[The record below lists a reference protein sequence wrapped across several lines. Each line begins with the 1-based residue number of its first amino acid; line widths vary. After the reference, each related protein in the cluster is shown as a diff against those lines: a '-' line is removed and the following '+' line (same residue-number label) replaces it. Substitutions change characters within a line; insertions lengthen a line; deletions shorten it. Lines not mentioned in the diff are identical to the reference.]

1 MTSVERK
8 EHIATWNGDATLWLD
23 YVKRV
28 RLQYERTEPKK
39 RCLLGAELASRL
51 TGKAWDVA
59 SAEIDHSKLQQSNG
73 ASYLL
78 SFLEERLCK
87 TPVPDVGQRLEEF
100 FMKLRRQPG
109 TSMTE
114 WATSLRESYKRLQR
128 AMARQR
134 QQSQPTSSLKETA
147 PAGHTTPLTTP
158 SRERRSDRTTPQA
171 RHETFATFPD
181 VEVTSNP
188 GRAGDDQ
195 QEPFEPDAP
204 RRSDYAEVP
213 QDDDQR
219 WTAAEW
225 RDWQRNRWSWWE
237 DSSSPWPE
245 EEEVKWEQFEFY
257 DVQILPQ
264 ELLGWLLLRRSGLP
278 AAARL
283 SVLSAINNK
292 LDLETMERAMRDQ
305 EEELLMAEHHRA
317 PHLARPRRSF
327 WVEQDSEW
335 GLLNEPD
342 MDEVEEAS
350 IYWVGDRLP
359 PEVYP
364 SWEEPATAWTSWSPD
379 GQELTWTWQEDDF
392 YAQDMAGAFWSWTEY
407 KEWLDAEDMALS
419 NPDDSENI
427 FAVYA
432 AFQEKM
438 RSFRDSRKL
447 NYAKQHSR
455 GYYPLSMFK
464 GKSKGKSKKGKPK
477 GSFGSPPSSTS
488 TALASFQKGKGSSG
502 TQRPGNPEYRGCFIC
517 GSKEHDFRSCPRRNG
532 DSGTSSSARPNYFQ
546 NQVFVILSV
555 DENETTVLT
564 ADGEDTASSLAAV
577 AVEYPGHAVIDLGA
591 TESLASLDALQEIM
605 NLRLIKFG
613 EEEVIVK
620 EETKKFKFGNGGTQ
634 RAASFVELPQVIGGT
649 KVALGVH
656 AIDAPGVPLL
666 LSVRTL
672 RRMGAVIDTER
683 NMMQLRKFSEEWIQ
697 LKQSSNEHLLLDMT
711 CSSMPSVAKA
721 LTTLA
726 AATRALHPVLH
737 GYGHSGSHPYEG
749 GIGVSSKHWDAG
761 KPLDDFDYKFQASAE
776 VQKRQ
781 NPDSREVRHDQNYW
795 SSSRRSK
802 ELRISYTPAF
812 GATALHRQAGPLPA
826 DVTTTIEQLEPQKIK
841 EDPMYREQLNAKSVG
856 YKGAEDS
863 LHRRLKEIEESK
875 KKNPPRQRPGA
886 AKDTEMPSVHASSAQ
901 RGAQVTPEQK
911 KSTKRE
917 NDQTPEHEEWSLV
930 KEPDS
935 PEQDDEKYQNGRCGF
950 LTDSQRTQLCLC
962 AEEFLEEAH
971 SAWQDILPPEDGI
984 DLMEICCPP
993 DSRLTQTFLDRGRK
1007 AIRVGL
1013 PAHNIATSKGVQEI
1027 KNMITRWKPKL
1038 TWFSLPCGPFSPI
1051 QELFNE
1057 KDDLAKAKSMERKQK
1072 AKKMIKNGL
1081 DIATHQLQQGRDVA
1095 WEWPSNNRG
1104 WNLQLVRQFWSRL
1117 EQTGDLYC
1125 GHANGCA
1132 FGLREEKSGLPI
1144 RKPWLIKTT
1153 SKVVARAVSRTCPGT
1168 AVHPHHH
1175 ECVGGSVAR
1184 NSGFY
1189 PSALCDVIFKAVK
1202 EMSMAEANGVIP
1214 ACAYPVFGTG
1224 DMEPERPKK
1233 TYEPL
1238 NEKEKRGVLQMLERL
1253 HKKTGH
1259 PSNAALSSCLRHRG
1273 AHPEVIQLASK
1284 HICPE
1289 CQELR
1294 AAPLHPASSLEKSE
1308 TLWETLVID
1317 NMEFTVSDITYHM
1330 MVMVDEASRLM
1341 CCHYLYEHPAA
1352 ESRNATSDEVIH
1364 GLESTWI
1371 LHYGLPGKIRMDPE
1385 GAFRSN
1391 ALGLWAEE
1399 RGVELLPCA
1408 AEDHGQIG
1416 IVERSIQTIKATI
1429 RQILQGSDCTPWQ
1442 AAVQSCQAHNQLEK
1456 IEGYSPFQWAFG
1468 RQPTVTGRF
1477 HENGYDDPYWT
1488 SVRVPGSSM
1497 MKNLSLRIL
1506 AQQSFL
1512 QQQSRELISRASNA
1526 KTRRKTTFLPGDLVY
1541 FKRIKPPAQPQSHLR
1556 LAHKLWRWYG
1566 PDRVLAS
1573 ETRTDAKGFERR
1585 PSSIIWIVSHGRL
1598 KRCSPEQL
1606 RHASERE
1613 RLIAEG
1619 MQAPTASWTFLDLAA
1634 TLFKGEYEILD
1645 DHLLPEDLISKG
1657 APKTP
1662 RRPRSVGPES
1672 GAPTTPR
1679 PRRSSSVPRLERAPE
1694 DAQRT
1699 PEDVRMMQ
1707 TPKRNVS
1714 EMPADEGARQKAKA
1728 SRTKEEKKTD
1738 VFREPSSVN
1747 PGTPGLGSG
1756 SAPSSGPQSGTRSPI
1771 DLGRVIRDPGYDPTA
1786 MAQGRNM
1793 PELFEQ
1799 PLFKKQRMKLAA
1811 ETDDELL
1818 AHGFFS
1824 SKGEFRLGDL
1834 ACEIEL
1840 SLPVKASEWRSMK
1853 RDALSFFVKKVKGAE
1868 VRWHELSPEKKAL
1881 FKTAKDAEVS
1891 QWLAAQAVRKAIGP
1905 VPKDRLV
1912 RMRWVLT
1919 YKDTGAAK
1927 GRIVLIGYEDP
1938 DLEDIQ
1944 SAAPT
1949 MTRRTRQLALQYS
1962 SVRAWRVLKGDVKS
1976 AFLQGEIMEPEDFSF
1991 VLSHSKFIEGIE
2003 PIEFEARQDHDPVK
2017 AEELTQLRGV
2027 LGALQWRINQS
2038 SPLLAARLGQLQS
2051 EISSATVGTLRAT
2064 NKLLREAFHGR
2075 HVSVRVNQLHVGDPL
2090 DVCFLGWSDAALA
2103 NRKDL
2108 SSTGGYVIAAASPKM
2123 LQGTRSPLSLV
2134 SWRSARLQRKA
2145 RSSLSAETQA
2155 LAECDQELMFTR
2167 LAWAEFCGIQ
2177 VDLKQPS
2184 LAVCRICGA
2193 VIVDAKALY
2202 DVLIKR
2208 DLNSSGAGLKDK
2220 YTALEVLCLLES
2232 IERNSTIVRWV
2243 HSESQIADALT
2254 KPLPPGILEKVM
2266 VEGSWTLRYDPSFT
2280 SSKRLKKAGRE
2291 NPVVAQPTVFD
2302 Q

>member
-1175 ECVGGSVAR
+1175 ECIGGSVAR

>member
-1 MTSVERK
+1 
-8 EHIATWNGDATLWLD
+8 
-23 YVKRV
+23 
-28 RLQYERTEPKK
+28 
-39 RCLLGAELASRL
+39 
-51 TGKAWDVA
+51 
-59 SAEIDHSKLQQSNG
+59 
-73 ASYLL
+73 
-78 SFLEERLCK
+78 
-87 TPVPDVGQRLEEF
+87 
-100 FMKLRRQPG
+100 
-109 TSMTE
+109 
-114 WATSLRESYKRLQR
+114 
-128 AMARQR
+128 MARQR
-134 QQSQPTSSLKETA
+134 QQSQPTSSVKETA
-147 PAGHTTPLTTP
+147 PVGHTTPLTTP

-188 GRAGDDQ
+188 GRAGDDP

-237 DSSSPWPE
+237 DSSSIAPWPE
-245 EEEVKWEQFEFY
+245 EEEVKWEQFEF
-257 DVQILPQ
+257 DEVQILPQ

-407 KEWLDAEDMALS
+407 KEWLDAEDMAHS

-447 NYAKQHSR
+447 NYAKQHS
-455 GYYPLSMFK
+455 L
-464 GKSKGKSKKGKPK
+464 
-477 GSFGSPPSSTS
+477 
-488 TALASFQKGKGSSG
+488 
-502 TQRPGNPEYRGCFIC
+502 
-517 GSKEHDFRSCPRRNG
+517 D
-532 DSGTSSSARPNYFQ
+532 D
-546 NQVFVILSV
+546 
-555 DENETTVLT
+555 NETTVLT

-591 TESLASLDALQEIM
+591 TESLTSLDALQEIM

-613 EEEVIVK
+613 EEELPVLSTLRFMAMATQGRIPTK
-620 EETKKFKFGNGGTQ
+620 EELESAPSTGTPASRSTTSTTSSKPQRKSRKDRTPTPEKYDLTRTTGPPADDPRSQGYPCFGNHVPMAPGRGSLTGRNKFG
-634 RAASFVELPQVIGGT
+634 
-649 KVALGVH
+649 
-656 AIDAPGVPLL
+656 
-666 LSVRTL
+666 
-672 RRMGAVIDTER
+672 M
-683 NMMQLRKFSEEWIQ
+683 W
-697 LKQSSNEHLLLDMT
+697 T
-711 CSSMPSVAKA
+711 CCENC
-721 LTTLA
+721 
-726 AATRALHPVLH
+726 R
-737 GYGHSGSHPYEG
+737 
-749 GIGVSSKHWDAG
+749 
-761 KPLDDFDYKFQASAE
+761 
-776 VQKRQ
+776 
-781 NPDSREVRHDQNYW
+781 
-795 SSSRRSK
+795 
-802 ELRISYTPAF
+802 LRISYTPAF
-812 GATALHRQAGPLPA
+812 GATALRRQAGPLPA

-841 EDPMYREQLNAKSVG
+841 EDPMQLNAKSVG

-886 AKDTEMPSVHASSAQ
+886 AKDAEMPSVHASSAQ
-901 RGAQVTPEQK
+901 KGAQVTAEQK
-911 KSTKRE
+911 KSAKRE

-930 KEPDS
+930 VKEPDS
-935 PEQDDEKYQNGRCGF
+935 PEQASPDKNVMKPIIEPLENPIQDDEKYQNGRCGF

-962 AEEFLEEAH
+962 AEEFMEEAH

-984 DLMEICCPP
+984 DLMEICY
-993 DSRLTQTFLDRGRK
+993 
-1007 AIRVGL
+1007 
-1013 PAHNIATSKGVQEI
+1013 NIATSKGVQEI

-1104 WNLQLVRQFWSRL
+1104 WNLQLVRQLWSRL
-1117 EQTGDLYC
+1117 EQTGDLHC

-1168 AVHPHHH
+1168 AVHPHHQ
-1175 ECVGGSVAR
+1175 ECIGGSVAR

-1202 EMSMAEANGVIP
+1202 EMNIAEANGVIP
-1214 ACAYPVFGTG
+1214 ACAYP
-1224 DMEPERPKK
+1224 
-1233 TYEPL
+1233 PL
-1238 NEKEKRGVLQMLERL
+1238 NEKEKRGVLHMLERL

-1308 TLWETLVID
+1308 TLWETL
-1317 NMEFTVSDITYHM
+1317 
-1330 MVMVDEASRLM
+1330 
-1341 CCHYLYEHPAA
+1341 
-1352 ESRNATSDEVIH
+1352 VIH

-1429 RQILQGSDCTPWQ
+1429 RQILQGSDCTPLQ
-1442 AAVQSCQAHNQLEK
+1442 AAVQSCQAHNQFEK

-1488 SVRVPGSSM
+1488 SVR
-1497 MKNLSLRIL
+1497 
-1506 AQQSFL
+1506 
-1512 QQQSRELISRASNA
+1512 
-1526 KTRRKTTFLPGDLVY
+1526 
-1541 FKRIKPPAQPQSHLR
+1541 
-1556 LAHKLWRWYG
+1556 
-1566 PDRVLAS
+1566 
-1573 ETRTDAKGFERR
+1573 
-1585 PSSIIWIVSHGRL
+1585 
-1598 KRCSPEQL
+1598 L

-1613 RLIAEG
+1613 R
-1619 MQAPTASWTFLDLAA
+1619 APHCRRNAGTYSFLDFHDLAA
-1634 TLFKGEYEILD
+1634 TLFEYEILD
-1645 DHLLPEDLISKG
+1645 DHLLPEDLVSKG
-1657 APKTP
+1657 A
-1662 RRPRSVGPES
+1662 SVGPES

-1707 TPKRNVS
+1707 TPKRSVN

-1756 SAPSSGPQSGTRSPI
+1756 SAPSSGPQSGTRFPV
-1771 DLGRVIRDPGYDPTA
+1771 DLGRVIRDPGYDPEA

-1818 AHGFFS
+1818 AQSFFS

-1868 VRWHELSPEKKAL
+1868 GRWHELSPEKKAL

-1905 VPKDRLV
+1905 GRQETLGYVCSHVDDFLV
-1912 RMRWVLT
+1912 SGDEANEEWV
-1919 YKDTGAAK
+1919 AK
-1927 GRIVLIGYEDP
+1927 ITSFYSRFKWSPWEFSSFTHCG
-1938 DLEDIQ
+1938 
-1944 SAAPT
+1944 
-1949 MTRRTRQLALQYS
+1949 LQ
-1962 SVRAWRVLKGDVKS
+1962 
-1976 AFLQGEIMEPEDFSF
+1976 IMEQEDFSF

-2017 AEELTQLRGV
+2017 AEELTQLRG
-2027 LGALQWRINQS
+2027 
-2038 SPLLAARLGQLQS
+2038 LQS

-2232 IERNSTIVRWV
+2232 IERNSTIVWWV

-2254 KPLPPGILEKVM
+2254 KPLPPGILDKVM

-2280 SSKRLKKAGRE
+2280 SSKRLKKAGRKSPE
-2291 NPVVAQPTVFD
+2291 VAPQSVSGQHFWGVLEDEHDRYSHLMSPQVFE
-2302 Q
+2302 